1 MHSSLVKLA
10 WVAVVGAGLVLALG
24 GGTPASGQDHNDSN
38 QFLWAGKNVYIPI
51 VPNYTPKVGD
61 KLFARDTAVGY
72 PTRDEFVARWNAFA
86 APVFPAKEWH
96 DRSKPHKLDVLD
108 RMRVVETYPPDPR
121 LVAFVKDHRCIL
133 VKIETG
139 RLRGQYRIVGDG
151 DVALPTVAGRAMIK
165 D

>member
-1 MHSSLVKLA
+1 MRCVVSM
-10 WVAVVGAGLVLALG
+10 VAVTVALIN
-24 GGTPASGQDHNDSN
+24 TPVVGQDRDDPNH
-38 QFLWAGKNVYIPI
+38 FLWAGKNVYIPI

-72 PTRDEFVARWNAFA
+72 PTRDAFVARWNAFA
-86 APVFPAKEWH
+86 APDFPAKEWH
-96 DRSKPHKLDVLD
+96 ERLKPHKLDVLD

-133 VKIETG
+133 VEIESG
-139 RLRGQYRIVGDG
+139 RLKGEYRVVNDG
-151 DVALPTVAGRAMIK
+151 SVALPTPAGRAMIH